1 MKSLC
6 LQVNRYLAFLFFT
19 FCFQESEG
27 EAVGE
32 IAETS
37 KAVKELIDSAQ
48 PHLPLPK
55 PLALPEIKKRK
66 QEEEEEPE
74 AEPAKKK
81 KLKVKSTGAVA
92 LAKHKELMQVSKK
105 VLDAFLHS

>member
-1 MKSLC
+1 MKSIC
-6 LQVNRYLAFLFFT
+6 LQVNRYLALLFFT
-19 FCFQESEG
+19 FCFQDSDG

-37 KAVKELIDSAQ
+37 KAFKELIDSAQ

-55 PLALPEIKKRK
+55 PLALPEFKKRK

-74 AEPAKKK
+74 AEPGPKKK
-81 KLKVKSTGAVA
+81 KKVKSTGAAA
-92 LAKHKELMQVSKK
+92 LGKHKELMQVSKK
-105 VLDAFLHS
+105 VLYAFLHS

>member
-1 MKSLC
+1 MAAPRRHFFMKKPEFQKTASKEPAKVEEALKQIAQELEEEDEEYMPASHSVSC
-6 LQVNRYLAFLFFT
+6 FVVLY
-19 FCFQESEG
+19 FCFQDSDG

-55 PLALPEIKKRK
+55 PLALPETK
-66 QEEEEEPE
+66 E
-74 AEPAKKK
+74 AKTRGTRA
-81 KLKVKSTGAVA
+81 
-92 LAKHKELMQVSKK
+92 
-105 VLDAFLHS
+105 